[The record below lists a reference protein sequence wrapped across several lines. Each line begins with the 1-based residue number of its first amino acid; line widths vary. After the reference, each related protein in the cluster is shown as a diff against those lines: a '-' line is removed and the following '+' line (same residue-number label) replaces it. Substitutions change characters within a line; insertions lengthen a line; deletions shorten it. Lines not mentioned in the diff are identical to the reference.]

1 MLITRRNF
9 LQTAMGSA
17 FLMAYPNF
25 SQAAA
30 DLGRRRLII
39 ILLRGGLD
47 GIAALPPV
55 GDKDL
60 GSLRRNIQINDPP
73 KLDGI
78 FAINPAMNFM
88 RKAYAENM
96 AAFVHATS
104 FPYTGRSHFDGQNLM
119 EGGAS
124 APNLVST
131 GWVGRAMAA
140 AKLGSIAFSLPIP
153 LILRGNR
160 ETTNHFPSEFLTAP
174 DPIYSALHDNWH
186 DDPAFADIADKLIE
200 KHSMN
205 VRGRSQTSLVSFAS
219 DQMGKENGPRV
230 GLLDLV
236 GFDTHA
242 LQGNESGHQSNMIR
256 EIDLIMSNVR
266 NQMNQFWN
274 DTIVV
279 TVTEFGRTASEN
291 GTKGTDH
298 GYASC
303 IMLAGGLLKKAQVVT
318 DWPGL
323 KPSSLYDGRDLKMTI
338 DARDIYS
345 EVVSKVFNLD
355 PGIVSKDVFLGYKPK
370 RDWGLLR
377 A

>member
-1 MLITRRNF
+1 MLISRRNF
-9 LQTAMGSA
+9 LNTALGSA
-17 FLMAYPNF
+17 FLLGYPQL
-25 SQAAA
+25 SYAAQE
-30 DLGRRRLII
+30 LGKRRLIV

-47 GIAALPPV
+47 SLAALPPV
-55 GDKDL
+55 GDKDFAP
-60 GSLRRNIQINDPP
+60 LRKSIQIGNAE

-78 FAINPAMNFM
+78 FAINPALNFM
-88 RKAYAENM
+88 RKQYTEGR

-119 EGGAS
+119 EAGS
-124 APNLVST
+124 PLPNMVTT

-140 AKLGSIAFSLPIP
+140 ANLGSVAFSLPIP
-153 LILRGNR
+153 LILRGNQ
-160 ETTNHFPSEFLTAP
+160 ETTNHFPTEFMSAP
-174 DPIYSALHDNWH
+174 DPIYSALYEDWH
-186 DDPAFADIADKLIE
+186 KDPSFADVADKLNE
-200 KHSMN
+200 KHAMN
-205 VRGRSQTSLVSFAS
+205 VKGRSQTLLVSFAS
-219 DQMGKENGPRV
+219 NQMGKENGPRV

-242 LQGNESGHQSNMIR
+242 LQGNEGGNQSNMIR
-256 EIDLIMSNVR
+256 QIDMIISDLRLQMSKY
-266 NQMNQFWN
+266 WE

-303 IMLAGGLLKKAQVVT
+303 IMLAGGLLSKSQIVT

-323 KPSSLYDGRDLKMTI
+323 KPSSLFEGRDLKMTI

-345 EVVSKVFNLD
+345 EIVSKVFNLD
-355 PGIVSKDVFLGYKPK
+355 PDRVSKDVFLGYKSK